1 MAAIT
6 CSTITLILVS
16 VAIILSYNVR
26 EITTTLEKELTIVA
40 YVKKEATTENIEELK
55 RESLTSLGRAAEYN
69 EKSNFLKEQ
78 SDAFSD

>member
-1 MAAIT
+1 MKLRLRVKGINVNLRGEVFV
-6 CSTITLILVS
+6 CNQEEKSVLCKHLIDD
-16 VAIILSYNVR
+16 
-26 EITTTLEKELTIVA
+26 E
-40 YVKKEATTENIEELK
+40 IEELK